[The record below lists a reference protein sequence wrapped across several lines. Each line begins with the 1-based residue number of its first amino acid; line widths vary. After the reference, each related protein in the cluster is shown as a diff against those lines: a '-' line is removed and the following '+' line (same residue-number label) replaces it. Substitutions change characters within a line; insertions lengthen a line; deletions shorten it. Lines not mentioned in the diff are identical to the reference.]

1 MLLNK
6 TNYCVNFHFEVH
18 KFLVILVLYFCYYF
32 YYIKKR
38 LYFNLLPFKACKA
51 VNQILCILNLLILI
65 TVIVFFRKDKET
77 RQEGNDKLLF
87 LYENNYVKQL
97 FKTKNFRGD
106 CYYPTSIRLLKKRSV
121 CII

>member
-1 MLLNK
+1 M
-6 TNYCVNFHFEVH
+6 
-18 KFLVILVLYFCYYF
+18 
-32 YYIKKR
+32 
-38 LYFNLLPFKACKA
+38 YFNLLPFKACKA

-65 TVIVFFRKDKET
+65 TVIVFFFRKDKET

-106 CYYPTSIRLLKKRSV
+106 CYDPTSIRLLKKKKCLYNLNISNKKNKAICNHVRLV
-121 CII
+121 TRI

>member
-18 KFLVILVLYFCYYF
+18 KFLVILLYFCYYF

-65 TVIVFFRKDKET
+65 TVIVFFFRKDKET